1 MRTSLLPCPGCHRHV
16 KSGAPAC
23 PFCDVALAAPGAPAA
38 LPDTRGWKRAA
49 LFSFGL
55 AVANCGTTTTSTN
68 GDATPPD
75 TATDT
80 APDTTADA
88 PLDTAADRP
97 AEVGA
102 DAPRDVPED
111 DNGGVAPPYGIT
123 PKDAGFPD
131 DNGSMKSDYGAP
143 PPPDASAD
151 R

>member
-1 MRTSLLPCPGCHRHV
+1 M
-16 KSGAPAC
+16 KSGAAAC
-23 PFCDVALAAPGAPAA
+23 PFCDAALAPPGAPAA

-111 DNGGVAPPYGIT
+111 DNGGVAPPYGI
-123 PKDAGFPD
+123 PPEDAGVPD

>member
-1 MRTSLLPCPGCHRHV
+1 V
-16 KSGAPAC
+16 KSGASAC
-23 PFCDVALAAPGAPAA
+23 PFCDLALSPSGEPAA
-38 LPDTRGWKRAA
+38 IPDTRGWKRAA

-55 AVANCGTTTTSTN
+55 AVAGCGTTTTSTS

-75 TATDT
+75 TTT
-80 APDTTADA
+80 DTTADTTT
-88 PLDTAADRP
+88 DTAADRP

-102 DAPRDVPED
+102 DVQRDVPED
-111 DNGGVAPPYGIT
+111 DNGGVAPPYGIA
-123 PKDAGFPD
+123 PKDAGVPD